1 MDQKNIDTITS
12 AAIKLTGLAS
22 DYDALCAYIG
32 DAQIVMMG
40 EASHGTREFYDIRA
54 QISQR
59 LIVEKGFN
67 TIAIEG
73 DWPDAYHV
81 NKYIRGQEQI
91 TAAHALSLFDHF
103 PTWMWRNAS
112 MIRHIE
118 WMKEH
123 NKNKQTLDMVGF
135 YGLDVYSLYRS
146 IEIVIK
152 CLQKIDPEI
161 AAEARHA
168 YSCFDHYR
176 QDPQLYGYS
185 VFTKVAPSCAY
196 DVVDELKRVQ
206 EQNHEWLEKGRITAD
221 ESFYI
226 EQNARVIKNA
236 EAYYRALFIDD
247 TQNSWNLRDSH
258 MVETL
263 NAIIKDHQLRGIANP
278 KIVIWAHNSH
288 VGDARATQM
297 GAQGEHNIGQLV
309 KVQFGSKAVSI
320 GFTTYEGTVSA
331 ASNWHEPVERKQVR
345 KAIPESYEA
354 LFHAVGIPNFI
365 LLLQDKSR
373 VPAQALERAIG
384 VVYRPETELV
394 SHYFKA
400 RLAEQFDA
408 VIHCDKTEAVEPLEK
423 TSRWIEGEVPE
434 TYPSGM

>member
-1 MDQKNIDTITS
+1 
-12 AAIKLTGLAS
+12 
-22 DYDALCAYIG
+22 
-32 DAQIVMMG
+32 
-40 EASHGTREFYDIRA
+40 
-54 QISQR
+54 
-59 LIVEKGFN
+59 
-67 TIAIEG
+67 
-73 DWPDAYHV
+73 
-81 NKYIRGQEQI
+81 
-91 TAAHALSLFDHF
+91 
-103 PTWMWRNAS
+103 
-112 MIRHIE
+112 
-118 WMKEH
+118 
-123 NKNKQTLDMVGF
+123 
-135 YGLDVYSLYRS
+135 
-146 IEIVIK
+146 
-152 CLQKIDPEI
+152 
-161 AAEARHA
+161 
-168 YSCFDHYR
+168 
-176 QDPQLYGYS
+176 
-185 VFTKVAPSCAY
+185 
-196 DVVDELKRVQ
+196 VDELKRVQ